1 MGIKSLS
8 VSYPL
13 SGGPYTD
20 SRTCGKG
27 RCMVTVVKDM
37 MVGRN
42 MAITDREKV
51 LVDLEVYEVVQG
63 NVHIELHGQSSPR
76 FQSQSPHILL

>member
-1 MGIKSLS
+1 
-8 VSYPL
+8 
-13 SGGPYTD
+13 
-20 SRTCGKG
+20 
-27 RCMVTVVKDM
+27 MVTVVKDM

-42 MAITDREKV
+42 MAITGREKV

-76 FQSQSPHILL
+76 FQRTIQWFSGSISDADWWNTVEHGESADV